1 MIDKKF
7 SYSPPLQYK
16 FFSFIR
22 TEYSIAFT
30 IYLLVHRLLAKLAFR
45 EGESGGQTV
54 YLEGRQ
60 GDGPLLLPLLDTR
73 QLEEVGEDDKKD
85 GDEKDKDRQL

>member
-1 MIDKKF
+1 MIEKKF
-7 SYSPPLQYK
+7 SYSPPLQHK

-45 EGESGGQTV
+45 EGEPG
-54 YLEGRQ
+54 YRPLHPEGRQ
-60 GDGPLLLPLLDTR
+60 GDGPLLLPLLDTLL
-73 QLEEVGEDDKKD
+73 LEDVGEED
-85 GDEKDKDRQL
+85 GDEEEHDKKL